1 MISMVDTFKLLS
13 DKLRMRTLMLLDKK
27 ELCVCQI
34 MGILESSQSLISRNL
49 SLLYQAGFLEEKRQ
63 GKLRYY
69 RVKKDIVDERKAVMN
84 FLRSM
89 LKNDTVI
96 EKDIETVKECT
107 EFQKKTGKC
116 DMNTLKEFMK
126 WRRRKRKS
134 V

>member
-1 MISMVDTFKLLS
+1 
-13 DKLRMRTLMLLDKK
+13 
-27 ELCVCQI
+27 

-49 SLLYQAGFLEEKRQ
+49 SLLYSADFLEERRQ

-69 RVKKDIVDERKAVMN
+69 RVRKDLAGERKAVMN
-84 FLRSM
+84 FLRSI
-89 LKNDTVI
+89 LKNDAMI

-126 WRRRKRKS
+126 WRRRRTKS